1 MSAQLTL
8 DFARGE
14 VAKLDKECREAFQRG
29 SEFHPTTEGDVAHV
43 MWLCWEFHRLHQLRM
58 EARQRLR
65 HWELAVHGEPSN
77 DTVPARGAEP
87 LPR

>member
-14 VAKLDKECREAFQRG
+14 VAKLDKECREAFRAG
-29 SEFHPTTEGDVAHV
+29 SEAEGLHTIQ
-43 MWLCWEFHRLHQLRM
+43 LCWEFHRLHQLRK
-58 EARQRLR
+58 EARERLR